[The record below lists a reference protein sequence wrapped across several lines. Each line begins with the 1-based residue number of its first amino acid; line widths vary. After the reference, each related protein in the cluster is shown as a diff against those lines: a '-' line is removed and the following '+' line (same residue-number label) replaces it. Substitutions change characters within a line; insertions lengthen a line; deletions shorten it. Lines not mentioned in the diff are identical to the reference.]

1 MSEVAAAA
9 LAGYGCALLLAW
21 AAGRVE
27 KWWEPKW
34 RAGIWAFRAASRSAL
49 CAAALGAAATLPS
62 EASLVSA
69 AAAGTLAWLIAQGY
83 VLLLLSARR

>member
-1 MSEVAAAA
+1 MGQVCVAA
-9 LAGYGCALLLAW
+9 LAGYGAALLLAS
-21 AAGRVE
+21 AAARLE

-34 RAGIWAFRAASRSAL
+34 RAAIWAF
-49 CAAALGAAATLPS
+49 AAARSTASVGAAAGAAMRLTS
-62 EASLVSA
+62 EAPLVSA